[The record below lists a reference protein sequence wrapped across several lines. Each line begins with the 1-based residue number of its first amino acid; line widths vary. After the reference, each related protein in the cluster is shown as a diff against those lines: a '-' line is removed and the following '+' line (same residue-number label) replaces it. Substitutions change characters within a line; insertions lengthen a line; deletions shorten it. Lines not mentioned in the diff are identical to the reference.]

1 MINNFNVLIKMIGC
15 VQMKDFGTFDT
26 ISEEEAVIY
35 NRLAIIRR
43 ELDRLDYEQNDAQQD
58 IKMWRNKMLDDKFKV
73 KFWLVVALI
82 ISIGAL
88 PWYLIILY
96 AVPPGMDFAYAY
108 IFNIIASFMAMVEY
122 FVFIPLFLI
131 CLIVFLVWFALYHLR
146 NSTREGIINLAEKMG
161 VDNRNVLIREQKEI
175 VGRTEAEMESLKEE
189 EAKLKKRMD
198 SISRERA

>member
-1 MINNFNVLIKMIGC
+1 MINIFCVLIKMIGC
-15 VQMKDFGTFDT
+15 VQMKDFGTFD
-26 ISEEEAVIY
+26 ILSEEEAVIY

-189 EAKLKKRMD
+189 EVKLKKRMD

>member
-1 MINNFNVLIKMIGC
+1 
-15 VQMKDFGTFDT
+15 MKDFGTFDT
-26 ISEEEAVIY
+26 LSEEEAVIY

-175 VGRTEAEMESLKEE
+175 VGRTEAEMESLREE

-198 SISRERA
+198 SILRERA